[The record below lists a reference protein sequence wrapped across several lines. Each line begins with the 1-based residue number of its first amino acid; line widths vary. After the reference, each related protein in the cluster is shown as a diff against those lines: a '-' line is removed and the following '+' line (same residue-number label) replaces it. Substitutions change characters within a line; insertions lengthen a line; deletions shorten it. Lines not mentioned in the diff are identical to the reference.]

1 MATKT
6 FEELKQLAIQIRDE
20 KTNKQNTATRIGTQ
34 MLEHLDK
41 LEQDYYDKTTTN
53 EKFTELDKKT
63 INNKISIDS
72 SLPLNSRFIEF
83 EIGDT
88 NGGIAGE
95 DNNDNAPKRFRS
107 INVISIASQPTASII
122 RSDFTPSVIFRFHK
136 EDGTY
141 IGTEYTDEAKKM
153 RIILAN
159 VNGNNNVD
167 LRNLQECIL
176 TYNSAQYRCTKFK
189 EVLDKEN
196 VDKNIYESTL
206 AIDNS
211 VALRP
216 SNYTGFI
223 DFVVNSTFV
232 KVTLKA
238 SYILGRKF
246 NHQLPASDLSSSIA
260 SDGDYCVV
268 FRLKDNSLHI
278 VKYDAVKNEDYNSII
293 IARFFY
299 TNNIFSVISIISS
312 YYTIN
317 GKSYNLINC
326 VQKLDSQV
334 DRITELSTSL
344 PLNSIFIEFEIGD
357 TNGGIA
363 GEDDNDNAPKRFRS
377 KDVISISSQPSA
389 SIKRVGFTPSI
400 IFRFHKEDGT
410 YIGTEYTDEAKK
422 MRIIL
427 ANVNGNNNVDL
438 RNLQECI
445 LTYNSL
451 DYKCTKYNLAAS
463 VDNLPTNVA
472 NITWAEIGD
481 SFVEPDNNNGNG
493 YGKIIREKL
502 GIIQANHHAAGF
514 SGYSWVTFYLYA
526 ILENDP
532 KLNVITKDEDFIS
545 IGLGTNDWGANKLY
559 PIGTKEDYINNTFVA
574 GNNSTYTSYGAARK
588 VIDWLLETRGKNTPN
603 VILLSPMH
611 RGQFSSGTSY
621 RPSDFIIEDGKQ
633 KYIENTTW
641 LNKNLT
647 SEGLQTV
654 ENGFT
659 LLDVYNMVKWIA
671 EYEGFTFVDFFNN
684 GFVKTRFLNQGYES
698 EAPSTSPEVYTD
710 QLSDNLHPYTEKGKN
725 SYASMV
731 YQYGFIPLLKL

>member
-1 MATKT
+1 
-6 FEELKQLAIQIRDE
+6 
-20 KTNKQNTATRIGTQ
+20 
-34 MLEHLDK
+34 
-41 LEQDYYDKTTTN
+41 
-53 EKFTELDKKT
+53 
-63 INNKISIDS
+63 
-72 SLPLNSRFIEF
+72 
-83 EIGDT
+83 
-88 NGGIAGE
+88 
-95 DNNDNAPKRFRS
+95 
-107 INVISIASQPTASII
+107 
-122 RSDFTPSVIFRFHK
+122 
-136 EDGTY
+136 
-141 IGTEYTDEAKKM
+141 
-153 RIILAN
+153 
-159 VNGNNNVD
+159 
-167 LRNLQECIL
+167 
-176 TYNSAQYRCTKFK
+176 
-189 EVLDKEN
+189 
-196 VDKNIYESTL
+196 
-206 AIDNS
+206 
-211 VALRP
+211 
-216 SNYTGFI
+216 
-223 DFVVNSTFV
+223 
-232 KVTLKA
+232 
-238 SYILGRKF
+238 
-246 NHQLPASDLSSSIA
+246 
-260 SDGDYCVV
+260 
-268 FRLKDNSLHI
+268 
-278 VKYDAVKNEDYNSII
+278 
-293 IARFFY
+293 
-299 TNNIFSVISIISS
+299 
-312 YYTIN
+312 
-317 GKSYNLINC
+317 
-326 VQKLDSQV
+326 
-334 DRITELSTSL
+334 
-344 PLNSIFIEFEIGD
+344 
-357 TNGGIA
+357 
-363 GEDDNDNAPKRFRS
+363 
-377 KDVISISSQPSA
+377 
-389 SIKRVGFTPSI
+389 
-400 IFRFHKEDGT
+400 
-410 YIGTEYTDEAKK
+410 

-588 VIDWLLETRGKNTPN
+588 VIDWLLENRGKNTPN

>member
-1 MATKT
+1 MAKEYDVLLEQAETIRTEVEDDANSAERVGGMFKDII
-6 FEELKQLAIQIRDE
+6 EKSKDESGRKLAIKDLATSVGYSTETSLTQDA
-20 KTNKQNTATRIGTQ
+20 ATRLVSEYNVSINHPTAGVDETNRYTLSEAIAKVPAELRNAGVKVSFLDESGSMETWEFQGESWAIGSFSQ
-34 MLEHLDK
+34 VGAGK
-41 LEQDYYDKTTTN
+41 L
-53 EKFTELDKKT
+53 TELDKKT
-63 INNKISIDS
+63 INNKISIES
-72 SLPLNSRFIEF
+72 SLPLNSR
-83 EIGDT
+83 
-88 NGGIAGE
+88 
-95 DNNDNAPKRFRS
+95 
-107 INVISIASQPTASII
+107 
-122 RSDFTPSVIFRFHK
+122 
-136 EDGTY
+136 
-141 IGTEYTDEAKKM
+141 
-153 RIILAN
+153 
-159 VNGNNNVD
+159 
-167 LRNLQECIL
+167 
-176 TYNSAQYRCTKFK
+176 
-189 EVLDKEN
+189 
-196 VDKNIYESTL
+196 
-206 AIDNS
+206 
-211 VALRP
+211 
-216 SNYTGFI
+216 
-223 DFVVNSTFV
+223 
-232 KVTLKA
+232 
-238 SYILGRKF
+238 
-246 NHQLPASDLSSSIA
+246 
-260 SDGDYCVV
+260 
-268 FRLKDNSLHI
+268 
-278 VKYDAVKNEDYNSII
+278 
-293 IARFFY
+293 
-299 TNNIFSVISIISS
+299 
-312 YYTIN
+312 
-317 GKSYNLINC
+317 
-326 VQKLDSQV
+326 
-334 DRITELSTSL
+334 
-344 PLNSIFIEFEIGD
+344 FIEFEIGD

-389 SIKRVGFTPSI
+389 SIIRSGFTPSV

-463 VDNLPTNVA
+463 VDNLPQTDTA

-481 SFVEPDNNNGNG
+481 SFVDPDNNNGNG

-502 GIIQANHHAAGF
+502 GIPQANHHVAGF

-526 ILENDP
+526 ILGNAP

-559 PIGTKEDYINNTFVA
+559 PIGTKEDYINNTFVY

-588 VIDWLLETRGKNTPN
+588 VIDWLIENRGKNTPN

-611 RGQFSSGTSY
+611 RGQFSFGTFY

-633 KYIENTTW
+633 KYIENTVW
-641 LNKNLT
+641 LNKNLS
-647 SEGLQTV
+647 SEGLPTV

-671 EYEGFTFVDFFNN
+671 EYEGFTFVDFFNK
-684 GFVKTRFLNQGYES
+684 GFVKTRFLNQGYQS

-731 YQYGFIPLLKL
+731 YQYGFIPLLKLVE